1 MDNKFIEVME
11 KRSDSELLEIVTKL
25 RNDYQLE
32 AVEAAE
38 LVIKNRNLSTD
49 QIEQAKQ
56 EIKEKEISNIER
68 ENESLSVGQKI
79 LFFIFFWGVIPW
91 AMAGTFKANG
101 YLKKYKDAWRFMKYG
116 FFTFIGLNGLMFLIA
131 YFRY

>member
-1 MDNKFIEVME
+1 MDNKFIEAME

-25 RNDYQLE
+25 RNDYQPE

-56 EIKEKEISNIER
+56 EIKEKEISKTLYKLYGYKYD
-68 ENESLSVGQKI
+68 NEDFG
-79 LFFIFFWGVIPW
+79 
-91 AMAGTFKANG
+91 
-101 YLKKYKDAWRFMKYG
+101 
-116 FFTFIGLNGLMFLIA
+116 NGLIEIKSNFEKNQYRIID
-131 YFRY
+131 